1 MKQFKYIAAA
11 ILLIGAVN
19 AWADDAKPAEQ
30 PVHVSL
36 LSVDSSKLGA
46 DVKVSPADYPG
57 GVFVRVKEVFGE
69 RPVSAS
75 IFAAELN
82 KIGFKIADKA
92 ENADAVFMISSTDIN
107 FKEIDQS
114 ANGIDAR
121 KVDAI
126 AGVVGTAVATG
137 GWSLLATD
145 WSRLGNAR
153 PINTMMM
160 VSIANPKNMKE
171 NRLDTMITGVVKASE
186 SSAKATRA
194 TFDLLSDEWMKAHVV
209 GYTGNKDADLPSAPA
224 SAVSASK

>member
-1 MKQFKYIAAA
+1 MKRAKFIAAA
-11 ILLIGAVN
+11 ILLIGAAN
-19 AWADDAKPAEQ
+19 ACADDARPAEQ
-30 PVHVSL
+30 PNVGLV
-36 LSVDSSKLGA
+36 SVDNSKLGVDLKIA
-46 DVKVSPADYPG
+46 STNYPN
-57 GVFVRVKEVFGE
+57 GVFVQVDEVFGS

-75 IFAAELN
+75 IFAAELK

-137 GWSLLATD
+137 GWSLFVTD

-153 PINTMMM
+153 PVNSMMI
-160 VSIANPKNMKE
+160 VSIADPKNMKKT
-171 NRLDTMITGVVKASE
+171 RVDTMITGVIKIGE
-186 SSAKATRA
+186 SSAQATRA
-194 TFDLLSDEWMKAHVV
+194 TFEILSDEWMKAHVV
-209 GYTGNKDADLPSAPA
+209 GYTGNKDSNLQSAPA